1 MSQKCFSSEQREL
14 HKYNLIGKHSPVMM
28 LKRTLVDV
36 SAIIWKLI
44 SISNFVHAQK
54 AVEKFAKR

>member
-28 LKRTLVDV
+28 LKRSLVDV

-44 SISNFVHAQK
+44 SISIFAHAQK

>member
-14 HKYNLIGKHSPVMM
+14 HKSNLIGKCSPVMM
-28 LKRTLVDV
+28 FKRTLVDV
-36 SAIIWKLI
+36 STIIWKLI
-44 SISNFVHAQK
+44 SISIFAHAQK